1 MRKIILFVLF
11 YLFLVTLG
19 YSEGLFFKSVEIG
32 SEFNSSINSFYQ
44 DGFEYLHSMTKCDKN
59 LFRCFES

>member
-44 DGFEYLHSMTKCDKN
+44 DGFEYPAFNDEVRQKPLQV
-59 LFRCFES
+59 F